1 MSGGTLSDTT
11 TVGTSSSEG
20 YAGDIPAAQVWQHL
34 AEDSLS
40 VLVDVRTNAEWS
52 YVGVPDLTRL
62 DKQPLNVS
70 WKLFPAM
77 TENADFQHQ
86 LEAAGLRLGH
96 RLFFLC
102 RSGVRS
108 RAAARA
114 MTEAG
119 LGPCYNISDGFE
131 GDRSAAKRRGTVG
144 GWRHAGLPW
153 VQE

>member
-1 MSGGTLSDTT
+1 MSGGTLSDAT
-11 TVGTSSSEG
+11 TVRTSSSEG
-20 YAGDIPAAQVWQHL
+20 YAGDIPAAEIWQHL
-34 AEDSLS
+34 AGDTEA
-40 VLVDVRTNAEWS
+40 VLIDVRTNAEWS
-52 YVGVPDLTRL
+52 YVGVPDLTSL
-62 DKQPLNVS
+62 DKRPLNVS

-77 TENADFQHQ
+77 IENTDFQGQ
-86 LEAAGLRLGH
+86 LEAAGLRPGQ

-131 GDRSAAKRRGTVG
+131 GDRSEAKRRGAMG

>member
-1 MSGGTLSDTT
+1 MSGGTLNETT
-11 TVGTSSSEG
+11 TTATSSPEG
-20 YAGDIPAAQVWQHL
+20 YAGDIPSALVWQQL
-34 AEDSLS
+34 ADDAEA

-52 YVGVPDLTRL
+52 YVGVPDLTTL
-62 DKQPLNVS
+62 DRRPLNVS

-77 TENADFQHQ
+77 TGNADFRGQ
-86 LEAAGLRLGH
+86 LEAAGLQPGQPI
-96 RLFFLC
+96 FFLC

-119 LGPCYNISDGFE
+119 FGPCYNISDGFE
-131 GDRSAAKRRGTVG
+131 GERSEAGQRGTTD

-153 VQE
+153 IQD